1 MSGQINPNDGIKHV
15 KTSSVSSGAGV
26 GAAVVRGA
34 VVRGAEAI
42 AAVQPGS
49 SDVNPGTNVAGAI
62 FQAALG
68 HHPLANLLANT

>member
-26 GAAVVRGA
+26 GAA